1 VPRALWTGSIS
12 FGLVSAPVR
21 MYAAV
26 DEHNLDF
33 HLVHVKDGS
42 RIGYRK
48 WCKLED
54 APVPDDE
61 VAKAYEVDGELVVLE
76 PEDFE
81 AADAEAYKTV
91 EILAFAPADEVDPIY
106 FERSYYL
113 GPQSGGE
120 KVYDLL
126 VEAMRKAGLLALV
139 RYVFHD
145 REHLGALRVRDDVL
159 MLVSMHFAD
168 EIRPADDIRPGKRS
182 KIDERELEMALQL
195 IEQFGGEVDLTQ
207 VRDSYRDR
215 LLELIEQKRA
225 GGDTRAP
232 ARREEEPSAPDL
244 LEALRE
250 SIERH
255 ARGAGATN
263 GHPRLD
269 GLEEMTTRELGE
281 RARAL
286 DIEGRSRMTKKELV
300 AAIREAD
307 D

>member
-1 VPRALWTGSIS
+1 MY
-12 FGLVSAPVR
+12 SAV
-21 MYAAV
+21 A
-26 DEHNLDF
+26 EHDLDF

-61 VAKAYEVDGELVVLE
+61 VAKSYEIDGELVILD

-81 AADAEAYKTV
+81 AADAEAYKTI
-91 EILAFAPADEVDPIY
+91 EILSFVPADEVDPIY

-126 VEAMRKAGLLALV
+126 VEAMQKAGLLAVV

-145 REHLGALRVRDDVL
+145 REHLGALRVRDGILV
-159 MLVSMHFAD
+159 LVSMHFAD
-168 EIRPADDIRPGKRS
+168 EIRPDDGVRPGKRA
-182 KIDERELEMALQL
+182 KVDERELEMALQL
-195 IEQFGGEVDLTQ
+195 IEKFGGEVDLGG
-207 VRDSYRDR
+207 VRDSYRER
-215 LLELIEQKRA
+215 LLELIERKRA

-232 ARREEEPSAPDL
+232 APREEKEAAPDL
-244 LEALRE
+244 LEALRQ

-255 ARGAGATN
+255 ARGGNTAN
-263 GHPRLD
+263 GRSQGN
-269 GLEEMTTRELGE
+269 GLESMTARELGE
-281 RARAL
+281 RAREL
-286 DIEGRSRMTKKELV
+286 EIEGRSRMTKTELV
-300 AAIREAD
+300 AAIRDAED
-307 D
+307 